1 MSLRDGTKKM
11 SKSDASDASRINLT
25 DTKEEISNKIKKAKT
40 DPHPLPETIEEL
52 STRPEAL
59 NLINIYSSLSN
70 QSIDQTLSQFCGQGF
85 SFFKPKLIDL
95 AIETLNPI
103 SFEMRKLLNDRKE
116 IDKILRN
123 GADNARK
130 IAEPVLKQAKEI
142 VGFVI

>member
-11 SKSDASDASRINLT
+11 SKSDPSDASRINLT

-40 DPHPLPETIEEL
+40 DSHPLPESLEEL
-52 STRPEAL
+52 SKRPEAL
-59 NLINIYSSLSN
+59 NLMNIYSSLSN

-85 SFFKPKLIDL
+85 SSFKPKLIDL

-116 IDKILRN
+116 IDKILRI

-130 IAEPVLKQAKEI
+130 IAEPVLKQVKEL